1 MVLLATGSVRVV
13 VVGGGSHVVSPCLR
27 QLRTIAARQC
37 FRARAFGWLVSQSAR
52 SLLHAR
58 THARR
63 GLAFPVRGAAAKRRE
78 ATAMSVR
85 APNPPEHVR
94 EERWTR
100 ATLWPY
106 RNSVRDGKDDEPHGQ
121 GSIPELAVKIRQI
134 GGRVQRVCASQAIRP
149 VRLPAHRPSRSE
161 LPHLALITRIP
172 AWPTVARRSRRGPDS
187 PRDDRP
193 DRLRRER
200 ATASRRRLSVGMPV
214 ACSGCAIAARRC
226 LANERSG
233 AHNRSKFPSSEGPLR
248 FPSRYKVCS
257 LHRRARYPVIL
268 RAPSAPRATSS
279 PPGVGP
285 RQNTSRLSTGTD
297 EEDEWL
303 RNQLVAV
310 KYDQPSA

>member
-1 MVLLATGSVRVV
+1 MEQHWALKPQPSPPAKQTQNPLRHAPEQQSSCVTHACAAALQGTVVVLVVTVMVLVVLPAGTVVVVVVVLLAEGASVVLLATGSVRVV

-106 RNSVRDGKDDEPHGQ
+106 RNSVMDGKDDEPHGQ

-161 LPHLALITRIP
+161 LSHLALITRIP
-172 AWPTVARRSRRGPDS
+172 AWPTGARQSR
-187 PRDDRP
+187 
-193 DRLRRER
+193 
-200 ATASRRRLSVGMPV
+200 
-214 ACSGCAIAARRC
+214 
-226 LANERSG
+226 
-233 AHNRSKFPSSEGPLR
+233 
-248 FPSRYKVCS
+248 
-257 LHRRARYPVIL
+257 
-268 RAPSAPRATSS
+268 
-279 PPGVGP
+279 
-285 RQNTSRLSTGTD
+285 
-297 EEDEWL
+297 
-303 RNQLVAV
+303 
-310 KYDQPSA
+310 